1 MKKVV
6 FLLMMITV
14 LLSSCGEYNKIL
26 KSTDYEL
33 KYSYAKKYFN
43 AKQYSK
49 SATLLDELV
58 PVLKGSAQA
67 EESLYLLAQ
76 SYYGQKDYQT
86 ASQYFNTYYTTY
98 PKGEYTELARYYS
111 GYGLYLDSPD
121 PRLDQAQTYEAINQ
135 LQLYLEYYPQSERAK
150 EAQNIMF
157 ELQEKLAYK
166 ELLAVRLYFNLGTYM
181 GNNYLSCVIT
191 AQNALKNYP
200 YSKYREE
207 FMFYTIRAKY
217 ELAVVSVEEK
227 LQGRYREV
235 VDEYYNYM
243 NEYPEGKYVKQVQKF
258 YDYASKR
265 ITDAYQ
271 ANLINKTKMDYR
283 KSNAPTNTVTRDMM
297 KLSEETGNVYETVA
311 IISKRANQISVEMK
325 QDLEKKLQE
334 FASYN
339 DNLEEVF
346 ENREQIEIS
355 RYYEKL
361 PKSTL
366 IAAQEYEDGKV
377 YYKNPAKEKN
387 NF

>member
-6 FLLMMITV
+6 FIMMIAV
-14 LLSSCGEYNKIL
+14 LFSSCGEYNKIL

-43 AKQYSK
+43 KKEFSK

-58 PVLKGSAQA
+58 TIFKGTTNA

-76 SYYGQKDYQT
+76 SYYGQKDYLT

-121 PRLDQAQTYEAINQ
+121 PRLDQTQTYKAISE

-166 ELLAVRLYFNLGTYM
+166 ELMATRLYYNLGTYM
-181 GNNYLSCVIT
+181 GNNYLSSVIT
-191 AQNALKNYP
+191 AQSALKNYP

-207 FMFYTIRAKY
+207 FMYYVIQSKY
-217 ELAVVSVEEK
+217 DLALVSVEEK
-227 LQGRYREV
+227 LQGRYRDV

-243 NEYPEGKYVKQVQKF
+243 NEYPEGKYVKQVKKF

-265 ITDAYQ
+265 INDAY
-271 ANLINKTKMDYR
+271 
-283 KSNAPTNTVTRDMM
+283 
-297 KLSEETGNVYETVA
+297 
-311 IISKRANQISVEMK
+311 
-325 QDLEKKLQE
+325 
-334 FASYN
+334 
-339 DNLEEVF
+339 
-346 ENREQIEIS
+346 
-355 RYYEKL
+355 
-361 PKSTL
+361 
-366 IAAQEYEDGKV
+366 
-377 YYKNPAKEKN
+377 
-387 NF
+387 

>member
-6 FLLMMITV
+6 FLLMMMTV

-43 AKQYSK
+43 SK

-58 PVLKGSAQA
+58 TIFKGTAYA

-86 ASQYFNTYYTTY
+86 ASQYFETYYTTY
-98 PKGEYTELARYYS
+98 PKGEFTELSRFYS

-121 PRLDQAQTYEAINQ
+121 PRLDQSQTYKAIEQ
-135 LQLYLEYYPQSERAK
+135 LQLYLEYYPQSERAE

-166 ELLAVRLYFNLGTYM
+166 ELMATRLYFNLGTYM
-181 GNNYLSCVIT
+181 GNNFQSCVIT

-207 FMFYTIRAKY
+207 FMFLIIRAKY
-217 ELAVVSVEEK
+217 ELALVSVEEK
-227 LQGRYREV
+227 LQGRYRDV

-243 NEYPEGKYVKQVQKF
+243 NEYPEGNYVKQVTKF

-265 ITDAYQ
+265 ITDAY
-271 ANLINKTKMDYR
+271 
-283 KSNAPTNTVTRDMM
+283 
-297 KLSEETGNVYETVA
+297 
-311 IISKRANQISVEMK
+311 
-325 QDLEKKLQE
+325 
-334 FASYN
+334 
-339 DNLEEVF
+339 
-346 ENREQIEIS
+346 
-355 RYYEKL
+355 
-361 PKSTL
+361 
-366 IAAQEYEDGKV
+366 
-377 YYKNPAKEKN
+377 
-387 NF
+387 

>member
-58 PVLKGSAQA
+58 PIFKGTANA

-98 PKGEYTELARYYS
+98 PKGEFTELARYYS

-265 ITDAYQ
+265 IYSQTLYPDKVCPVFRQ
-271 ANLINKTKMDYR
+271 
-283 KSNAPTNTVTRDMM
+283 
-297 KLSEETGNVYETVA
+297 KL
-311 IISKRANQISVEMK
+311 
-325 QDLEKKLQE
+325 
-334 FASYN
+334 
-339 DNLEEVF
+339 
-346 ENREQIEIS
+346 
-355 RYYEKL
+355 RYSS
-361 PKSTL
+361 PQN
-366 IAAQEYEDGKV
+366 IAHRNCSLK
-377 YYKNPAKEKN
+377 
-387 NF
+387 

>member
-6 FLLMMITV
+6 FLLMMMTV

-58 PVLKGSAQA
+58 TIFKGTAYA

-86 ASQYFNTYYTTY
+86 ASQDFVDLLITTY
-98 PKGEYTELARYYS
+98 PKGEFTELSRFYS

-121 PRLDQAQTYEAINQ
+121 PRLDQSQTYKAIEQ
-135 LQLYLEYYPQSERAK
+135 LQLYLEYYPQSERAE

-166 ELLAVRLYFNLGTYM
+166 ELMATRLYFNLGTYM
-181 GNNYLSCVIT
+181 GNNFQSCVIT

-207 FMFYTIRAKY
+207 FMFLIIRAKY
-217 ELAVVSVEEK
+217 ELALVSVEEK
-227 LQGRYREV
+227 LQGRYRDV

-243 NEYPEGKYVKQVQKF
+243 NEYPEGNYVKQVTKF

-265 ITDAYQ
+265 ITDAY
-271 ANLINKTKMDYR
+271 
-283 KSNAPTNTVTRDMM
+283 
-297 KLSEETGNVYETVA
+297 
-311 IISKRANQISVEMK
+311 
-325 QDLEKKLQE
+325 
-334 FASYN
+334 
-339 DNLEEVF
+339 
-346 ENREQIEIS
+346 
-355 RYYEKL
+355 
-361 PKSTL
+361 
-366 IAAQEYEDGKV
+366 
-377 YYKNPAKEKN
+377 
-387 NF
+387 

>member
-6 FLLMMITV
+6 FLLMMTV

-58 PVLKGSAQA
+58 TIFKGTAYA

-86 ASQYFNTYYTTY
+86 ASQYFETYYTTY
-98 PKGEYTELARYYS
+98 PKGEFTELSRFYS

-121 PRLDQAQTYEAINQ
+121 PRLDQSQTYKAIEQ
-135 LQLYLEYYPQSERAK
+135 LQLYLEYYPQSERAE

-166 ELLAVRLYFNLGTYM
+166 ELMATRLYFNLGTYM
-181 GNNYLSCVIT
+181 GNNFQSCVIT

-207 FMFYTIRAKY
+207 FMFLIIRAK
-217 ELAVVSVEEK
+217 LALVSVEEK
-227 LQGRYREV
+227 LQGRYRDV

-243 NEYPEGKYVKQVQKF
+243 NEYPEGNYVKQVTKF

-265 ITDAYQ
+265 ITDAY
-271 ANLINKTKMDYR
+271 
-283 KSNAPTNTVTRDMM
+283 
-297 KLSEETGNVYETVA
+297 
-311 IISKRANQISVEMK
+311 
-325 QDLEKKLQE
+325 
-334 FASYN
+334 
-339 DNLEEVF
+339 
-346 ENREQIEIS
+346 
-355 RYYEKL
+355 
-361 PKSTL
+361 
-366 IAAQEYEDGKV
+366 
-377 YYKNPAKEKN
+377 
-387 NF
+387 

>member
-1 MKKVV
+1 MNEKVV
-6 FLLMMITV
+6 FLLMMTV

-58 PVLKGSAQA
+58 TIFKGTAYA

-86 ASQYFNTYYTTY
+86 ASQYFETYYTTY
-98 PKGEYTELARYYS
+98 PKGEFTELSRFYS

-121 PRLDQAQTYEAINQ
+121 PRLDQSQTYKAIEQ
-135 LQLYLEYYPQSERAK
+135 LQLYLEYYPQSERAE

-166 ELLAVRLYFNLGTYM
+166 ELMATRLYFNLGTYM
-181 GNNYLSCVIT
+181 GNNFQSCVIT

-207 FMFYTIRAKY
+207 FMFLIIRAKY
-217 ELAVVSVEEK
+217 ELALVSVEEK
-227 LQGRYREV
+227 LQGRYRDV

-243 NEYPEGKYVKQVQKF
+243 NEYPEGNYVKQVTKF

-265 ITDAYQ
+265 ITDAY
-271 ANLINKTKMDYR
+271 
-283 KSNAPTNTVTRDMM
+283 
-297 KLSEETGNVYETVA
+297 
-311 IISKRANQISVEMK
+311 
-325 QDLEKKLQE
+325 
-334 FASYN
+334 
-339 DNLEEVF
+339 
-346 ENREQIEIS
+346 
-355 RYYEKL
+355 
-361 PKSTL
+361 
-366 IAAQEYEDGKV
+366 
-377 YYKNPAKEKN
+377 
-387 NF
+387 